1 MRHNG
6 FAPVAGAY
14 SRVLIL
20 GTLPGRLSLERGEY
34 YAQPRNAFWRIVG
47 DLVGASPELPY
58 AERVLR
64 LQQQQIAL
72 WDVCAAGCRAG
83 SLDCNIRLATVVPNE
98 FNEFFVAHPHIQLIC
113 FNGSKAEAIFRR
125 LVLPGLAGLAGDI
138 CRKVLPS
145 TSPAHAAVPYARKLS
160 HWRVIL
166 DAIGPAGSCTRQRR
180 ARNIATLQ
188 S

>member
-58 AERVLR
+58 AERLLR
-64 LQQQQIAL
+64 LQQKQIAL
-72 WDVCAAGCRAG
+72 WDVCAAGSRIG
-83 SLDCNIRLATVVPNE
+83 SLDSNIRFETVVPNE
-98 FNEFFVAHPHIQLIC
+98 FNEFFAGHPHICLIV
-113 FNGSKAEAIFRR
+113 FNGSKAEAIFQR
-125 LVLPGLAGLAGDI
+125 LVLPGLGCLARDI
-138 CRKVLPS
+138 CRKGLPS
-145 TSPAHAAVPYARKLS
+145 TSPAHAAMPYARKLS
-160 HWRVIL
+160 HWRAIV
-166 DAIGPAGSCTRQRR
+166 DAIGTAGSCTRRR
-180 ARNIATLQ
+180 YARDAATIEA
-188 S
+188 